1 MQCLAASH
9 IHRGVK
15 NSISQLVLRALHGD
29 AREKVLPEEWR
40 WLCGCLGSGCFMD
53 QVDRLL
59 GSLIR
64 PVTRQRI
71 CFDYINY
78 KMFSSSVN

>member
-29 AREKVLPEEWR
+29 AREKVKPKER
-40 WLCGCLGSGCFMD
+40 RRRCGCLAGWVLPPRDTAVSD
-53 QVDRLL
+53 
-59 GSLIR
+59 
-64 PVTRQRI
+64 
-71 CFDYINY
+71 
-78 KMFSSSVN
+78 

>member
-29 AREKVLPEEWR
+29 AREKVLPKEWR
-40 WLCGCLGSGCFMD
+40 WLCGFFLFIPLLCFMD

-59 GSLIR
+59 GTGLGAALI
-64 PVTRQRI
+64 TSH
-71 CFDYINY
+71 Y
-78 KMFSSSVN
+78 KMFGSSVN